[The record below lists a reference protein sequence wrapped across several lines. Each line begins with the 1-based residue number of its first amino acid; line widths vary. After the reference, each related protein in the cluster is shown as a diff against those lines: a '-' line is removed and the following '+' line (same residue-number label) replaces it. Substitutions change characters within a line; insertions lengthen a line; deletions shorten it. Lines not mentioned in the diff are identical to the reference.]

1 MLDSVYLLIFSNKHS
16 GVIASMKVIISK
28 YFLRPCYLHEPTA
41 FPLQNMFVW
50 GQSKTFLT
58 RGQIN

>member
-41 FPLQNMFVW
+41 FPLQNMFV
-50 GQSKTFLT
+50 
-58 RGQIN
+58 